1 MDDFYWLSLSESKI
15 KNDFDIL
22 KVDVIKDSD
31 LKGILSIESA
41 DDLVKIIKA
50 FRKASINSPEDKYF
64 KSEKHKISF
73 MLLKH
78 EGSVFDEELGIKKKH
93 YINKEAAKEWK
104 QKYQSIYHP
113 DKNVDDCSIDYMEV
127 MSKINKIYNRMVGK
141 A

>member
-22 KVDVIKDSD
+22 KVDVIKDTD

-50 FRKASINSPEDKYF
+50 FKKASINSAEDKYF
-64 KSEKHKISF
+64 KSEKHKIGF

-113 DKNVDDCSIDYMEV
+113 DKNVGDSSIDYEEV